1 MKYQK
6 VFNILFVT
14 CGIWALA
21 APACDTSKKDP
32 TAAGGAPDELTV
44 SPAFGIGMR
53 EVGAVINVMATVEA
67 DGEGVGNIKV
77 RFNVIEGGGSVSQS
91 ETRTDQYGITR
102 VNWTLGGT
110 PGPQKLQVIAN
121 DNNNLVFE
129 VTGTAQ
135 AKPLAAVIA
144 SPDTLRL
151 DVGQTGNFTAQG
163 RDAQGGSVIVTATW
177 SALTPTIADVHTAT
191 GLVTAKAAGLGR
203 VVASAEGKS
212 DTVYVRVS
220 PPQQTNTLSIDATT
234 TMHMYRIGSGTMSG
248 TGLAAGDAEGDGNG
262 TVQGFLLFNL
272 GALPAGANITSAKVR
287 ISANTG
293 NFLDNPFAL
302 GALYLEASPGNLPAL
317 GDDPVV
323 TASAGLVMSSAL
335 QNAEVD
341 VTNII
346 KANQAAGTVWLRL
359 RLLNPK
365 NNNGT
370 SEIGQFTAGPL
381 TITY

>member
-6 VFNILFVT
+6 VFSILFVT

-21 APACDTSKKDP
+21 APACNPSKKDP
-32 TAAGGAPDELTV
+32 TATTGVPDELTV
-44 SPAFGIGMR
+44 SPAFGIGTR
-53 EVGAVINVMATVEA
+53 EVGAVINVLATVEA

-77 RFNVIEGGGSVSQS
+77 RFNVVEGGGSVSQS
-91 ETRTDQYGITR
+91 EVRTDQYGLAR
-102 VNWTLGGT
+102 ANWTLGST
-110 PGPQKLQVIAN
+110 PGPQKLQVVAN
-121 DNNNLVFE
+121 DNNNLVYE

-151 DVGQTGNFTAQG
+151 EVGQTGSFTAQG
-163 RDAQGGSVIVTATW
+163 RDAQGGTVAVTATW
-177 SALTPTIADVHTAT
+177 SALNPTIADVNTTT

-203 VVASAEGKS
+203 IVASAEGKA
-212 DTVYVRVS
+212 DTVYVRVAA
-220 PPQQTNTLSIDATT
+220 PQQATTVSIDAAA

-272 GALPAGANITSAKVR
+272 DALPAGVTITSAKIQV
-287 ISANTG
+287 SANTA
-293 NFLDNPFAL
+293 NFFDNPFAL

-317 GDDPVV
+317 GDDPVATNAAV
-323 TASAGLVMSSAL
+323 QVMASAL

-365 NNNGT
+365 NNNDK

-381 TITY
+381 KITY